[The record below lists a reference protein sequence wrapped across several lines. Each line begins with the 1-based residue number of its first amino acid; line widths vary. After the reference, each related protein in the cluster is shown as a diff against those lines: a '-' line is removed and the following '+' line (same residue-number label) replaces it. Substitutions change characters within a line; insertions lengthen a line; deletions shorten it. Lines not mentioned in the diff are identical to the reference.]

1 MTNASYGCG
10 SKMKVN
16 AAIGGSNN
24 ASRHSHIWPPGFES
38 MFVELPD
45 PKQQTWGDVGGCVI
59 KRKSKRMSY
68 IIIYLK
74 HGIIDIYIYIYVQ
87 SYYIIFM

>member
-1 MTNASYGCG
+1 
-10 SKMKVN
+10 MKVN

-38 MFVELPD
+38 IFVELPD

-74 HGIIDIYIYIYVQ
+74 HGIIDIYKSYQ
-87 SYYIIFM
+87 SRTHTRAPF